1 MNIFTD
7 FKDKK
12 YEKKFNNVV
21 NLCIEDANIS
31 NENIDLFITDTKN
44 EIENVKKVLISEIKG
59 QGVYKYQDIRNIIK
73 STNRDESDV
82 GIIGFFSVRGKVGKT
97 TIALNLA
104 KKLAE
109 KDEKV
114 IYINLEEI
122 DSSSK
127 YLDDINSNNMSK
139 ILYDLRKNKKNISKN
154 IGSSYKYNFDYIL
167 GIKNFLEYEKIKKK
181 EIKKLLNILKCD
193 YKYIILD
200 LKTGINNK
208 FMQLCNKKYLV
219 SENKDVY
226 KLKNTNFFLEK
237 NNFKV
242 ILNKYTKGNILY
254 KSAYITLSFN
264 KGDFFNLKVDKLLW
278 T

>member
-264 KGDFFNLKVDKLLW
+264 KGDFFNLKVDKLL
-278 T
+278 